1 MVKIK
6 QQPSID
12 LVRILRRASTVK
24 KTTMEAAS
32 LSIGKNKKWMSG
44 VCARNRA
51 TEKTVGDCARAFG
64 ITPDELLT
72 ICDR

>member
-6 QQPSID
+6 QQSNID
-12 LVRILRRASTVK
+12 LVRILHRTSAVRVI
-24 KTTMEAAS
+24 TMEAAS

-51 TEKTVGDCARAFG
+51 TEKTIADCARAFG
-64 ITPDELLT
+64 ITTDELLT